1 MQGSFGRLR
10 IPLPINYAEQRGDIL
25 ESCSRLFNL
34 RTRRVGLNQIRTV
47 YMPIWNTNQ
56 ELENIWNNFEDIL
69 FSHQRQHDRV
79 HQFHIHGGMV

>member
-1 MQGSFGRLR
+1 
-10 IPLPINYAEQRGDIL
+10 
-25 ESCSRLFNL
+25 
-34 RTRRVGLNQIRTV
+34 V

-56 ELENIWNNFEDIL
+56 ELENIWNNFKDIL